1 MSLEGLKD
9 LRSSKFFPPFTDSSH
24 LWCVLDVLPWD
35 FELELC
41 RKREGGKG
49 IPQQGKEG
57 EGRKMKGISHK
68 LEQREGVDH
77 CGLSLNILPSILS
90 YLLLRRRRTYLGH
103 QNFDLLTSHHCPG

>member
-1 MSLEGLKD
+1 
-9 LRSSKFFPPFTDSSH
+9 
-24 LWCVLDVLPWD
+24 
-35 FELELC
+35 
-41 RKREGGKG
+41 
-49 IPQQGKEG
+49 
-57 EGRKMKGISHK
+57 MKGISHK